1 MTPAIELLE
10 AELMETRRREAHRER
25 VASAARRRRH
35 SVRVPRTEF
44 LMHWLRSARYTGHRA
59 SVRMGGRV

>member
-10 AELMETRRREAHRER
+10 AELMETRLREAHRER

-35 SVRVPRTEF
+35 SVGVPRTG
-44 LMHWLRSARYTGHRA
+44 LLTHRARYARYA
-59 SVRMGGRV
+59 VRLGGQV